1 MAIRIHI
8 LVLVPFIALATI
20 GLLLVLR
27 RRGHPASRVLFIAVF
42 AAYLTGVA
50 SFVFFPIT
58 LDPHF
63 IEVMRRDATAVDG
76 FNLVPFRDLSADTT
90 GRRQLIGNVLLGIP
104 FGFGLPFL
112 IQRSTWILLA
122 WGVAF
127 ALAIELV
134 QLLMNV
140 VYGFAK
146 RGGHQRLHAERPGR
160 RTRSGGLPPDV
171 CDVSA
176 PGPG

>member
-1 MAIRIHI
+1 
-8 LVLVPFIALATI
+8 
-20 GLLLVLR
+20 
-27 RRGHPASRVLFIAVF
+27 
-42 AAYLTGVA
+42 
-50 SFVFFPIT
+50 
-58 LDPHF
+58 
-63 IEVMRRDATAVDG
+63 MRRDATAVDG
-76 FNLVPFRDLSADTT
+76 INLVPFRDLSADTT
-90 GRRQLIGNVLLGIP
+90 GRRQLIGNVLLGSP

>member
-50 SFVFFPIT
+50 SFVFFPT
-58 LDPHF
+58 P
-63 IEVMRRDATAVDG
+63 
-76 FNLVPFRDLSADTT
+76 
-90 GRRQLIGNVLLGIP
+90 
-104 FGFGLPFL
+104 
-112 IQRSTWILLA
+112 WI
-122 WGVAF
+122 
-127 ALAIELV
+127 
-134 QLLMNV
+134 
-140 VYGFAK
+140 
-146 RGGHQRLHAERPGR
+146 PGR
-160 RTRSGGLPPDV
+160 RTRSGGLPPDL